1 MNIFTRVTLRNL
13 GKNRI
18 RTIVTIVGI
27 LLSAA
32 MFTAVTT
39 SIVSLQDYL
48 IRCAKYTS
56 GDYHGRF
63 DEMPAGDMA
72 ELSSDSLVEKSFFAQ
87 NLGYAEKLDDWYAP
101 YFYVLG
107 CDEAFLKNMP
117 VRLVDGRLPENSGEI
132 VLREGERRGEDDFY
146 KVGDTLT
153 LELGDRMWEGEKLYQ
168 SNPYCYAD
176 EFSEGETL
184 WVRETRTYTVV
195 GLMDRPDFEDYAS
208 CGSVAITAWDDS
220 QSTETVM
227 GCFRLTDPDE
237 IYDFVQG
244 NPIDGQTH
252 YCGGGSSA
260 VTNGDLLMYEGTSY
274 YGSFYRFLYGMGTI
288 LIALIVFGSV
298 SLIYNAFSISV
309 SERTR
314 QFGLLSSVG
323 ATRPQ
328 IRRMVLTEAM
338 LLGVCGIVLGIGA
351 GLLGMGITFHFIG
364 GKFYS
369 LIGVEG
375 IRLTLIVSPAALVIA
390 AAVAFLTVIIS
401 AWVPARRAMRVAP
414 MEAIRQSGDLSIRR
428 RQVKTGKVTY
438 RIFGLEGMLAKK
450 HFRRNRR
457 RYRATV
463 VSLFMSVVLFI
474 SASSFCTYLTD
485 AVRGN
490 FEHYDYDIEYGVY
503 SGATDDDGNPLDAV
517 AIYNA
522 FSQADSVTQSARILV
537 SQGTDGIM
545 LPQEI
550 LTSEALEILNGTD
563 AASSVEPGSAEAVSE
578 ANEGENFWGT
588 NLTIFGVDED
598 TYRAYLREQGLSEAE
613 FLDTDQPKA
622 VVLAMERHFN
632 RETERTER
640 LPLLNSSTE
649 ELSFSLLDQDRR
661 DAFLESQ
668 PEGEETDWSEMWKTC
683 SDDVTIPVGAVVEEL
698 PFGLNRSEYNGVYI
712 VLPEN
717 YVRENMNAPFA
728 YDLYFKTSGHKTA
741 MTELETIADEI
752 GVPKDGLY
760 DVYAINENDQNFVLI
775 IKVFAYGFIT
785 LISLI
790 SVANV
795 FNTVSTNLLLRRREM
810 AMLRSVGMTGKGF
823 RRMLSYEC
831 VLYGAKA
838 LLWGLPAA
846 FAVTFFI
853 YRSTGVVYETSFYLP
868 WGAVAVAVG
877 AVFAVVIASMIY
889 AWSKLRKDNPI
900 DALRSENI

>member
-39 SIVSLQDYL
+39 SLVSLQDYL
-48 IRCAKYTS
+48 IRCAQYTS

-63 DEMPAGDMA
+63 DEMPAGEMA
-72 ELSSDSLVEKSFFAQ
+72 ELSGDSLVEKSFFAQ
-87 NLGYAEKLDDWYAP
+87 NLGYAVKEDDWYAP

-107 CDEAFLKNMP
+107 CDEAFFENMP
-117 VRLVDGRLPENSGEI
+117 VRLTAGRLPENGSEI
-132 VLREGERRGEDDFY
+132 VLREGERRGEDDY
-146 KVGDTLT
+146 YHVGDTLT
-153 LELGDRMWEGEKLYQ
+153 LELGERMWEGEILHQ
-168 SNPYCYAD
+168 SNPYCYGD
-176 EFSEGETL
+176 EFSEGETI

-195 GLMDRPDFEDYAS
+195 GLMDRPNFEDYSS
-208 CGSVAITAWDDS
+208 CGSVAVTAWDDS
-220 QSTETVM
+220 CTTDTVM
-227 GCFRLTDPDE
+227 GCFRLTDPRDT
-237 IYDFVQG
+237 YDFVQG
-244 NPIDGQTH
+244 NPIDGQRH
-252 YCGGGSSA
+252 YFPENSSA
-260 VTNGDLLMYEGTSY
+260 ITNSDLLLYEGTSFY
-274 YGSFYRFLYGMGTI
+274 SSFYRFLYSMGAI
-288 LIALIVFGSV
+288 LITLIVFGSV

-328 IRRMVLTEAM
+328 IRRMVMTEAM
-338 LLGVCGIVLGIGA
+338 LLGFCGIALGIGA

-364 GKFYS
+364 GKFYA
-369 LIGVEG
+369 LVGVEG
-375 IRLTLIVSPAALVIA
+375 IRLTLIVSPWALGIA
-390 AAVAFLTVIIS
+390 AAVAFLTVLIS

-414 MEAIRQSGDLSIRR
+414 MEAIRQSGDVSIRR

-490 FEHYDYDIEYGVY
+490 FEHYDYDIQYGIFTD
-503 SGATDDDGNPLDAV
+503 ATDDQGNPLDARAV
-517 AIYNA
+517 FDT
-522 FSQADSVTQSARILV
+522 FSQAGSVTRSARVVV
-537 SQGTDGIM
+537 SQGTDGIL
-545 LPQEI
+545 LPPDV
-550 LTSEALEILNGTD
+550 LTDEALEILGGPEP
-563 AASSVEPGSAEAVSE
+563 AASVEPASAGGVEE
-578 ANEGENFWGT
+578 ANEGEDFWGT
-588 NLTIFGVDED
+588 NVTIFGVDEA
-598 TYRAYLREQGLSEAE
+598 TYRSYLREQGLPEQE
-613 FLDTDQPKA
+613 FLDADSPKA
-622 VVLAMERHFN
+622 VVLALDQHFN
-632 RETERTER
+632 RATERTER
-640 LPLLNSSTE
+640 LPLLRSDTS
-649 ELSFSLLDQDRR
+649 ELTLSLLDQDLYEAYMAEA
-661 DAFLESQ
+661 DQENMDWADMQ
-668 PEGEETDWSEMWKTC
+668 ETCGVE
-683 SDDVTIPVGAVVEEL
+683 VTIPVGAVVEEL
-698 PFGLNRSEYNGVYI
+698 PFGLNRSEYYGVYI
-712 VLPEN
+712 VLPED
-717 YVRENMNAPFA
+717 YVREKMNSP
-728 YDLYFKTSGHKTA
+728 YGCDLYFKTTNHKTA
-741 MTELETIADEI
+741 MTELEGLARQAGIPA
-752 GVPKDGLY
+752 DGLY

-775 IKVFAYGFIT
+775 IKVFAYGFIS

-790 SVANV
+790 AVANV

-810 AMLRSVGMTGKGF
+810 AMLRSVGMTRKGF

-853 YRSTGVVYETSFYLP
+853 YRSTGVVYQTSFYLP

-877 AVFAVVIASMIY
+877 AVFVVVIASMVY
-889 AWSKLRKDNPI
+889 AWSKLRKDNTI